1 MRGTESAMA
10 RKDEFRKKLEAR
22 ALGIIIGALLVFL
35 VAVAVQGHGGKS
47 HGADDFTAFQALQKA
62 TELYERLLESGKL
75 DQSWETGLVKAGIS
89 SRVKKEMKE
98 VVVSFH
104 RSSGEP
110 DAVYI
115 FFTNKGKY
123 AGSNFTGE

>member
-1 MRGTESAMA
+1 MA
-10 RKDEFRKKLEAR
+10 NNDELRKRVKVR
-22 ALGIIIGALLVFL
+22 ALGIVISAVVIFL
-35 VAVAVQGHGGKS
+35 AVAAVQGHGGKN

-62 TELYERLLESGKL
+62 TELYDRLLSTGKL
-75 DQSWETGLVKAGIS
+75 DQGWETNLVRAGIA
-89 SRVKKEMKE
+89 SRVKKERKE

-110 DAVYI
+110 DTVYI
-115 FFTNKGKY
+115 FFTNEGEY